1 MTSPT
6 TDDDLAALE
15 DRVRGHLARM
25 PLLNLLVGFLDSMGT
40 SAH

>member
-25 PLLNLLVGFLDSMGT
+25 PLLNLLLLDSMGT